1 MTQTVE
7 TKPIT
12 VAAMEM
18 QDCFAVRFTSEEVA
32 EVYGFDRE
40 ALHHALWCDG
50 EISDYPSAFKLID
63 SIGYPETWF
72 GIDRRGLEEM
82 SEYADY
88 MGHAMEF
95 ATDIVTPQTAGHVLI

>member
-1 MTQTVE
+1 MAQTVE

-12 VAAMEM
+12 VAAMDM
-18 QDCFAVRFTSEEVA
+18 QDCFAVKFASEEVA

-50 EISDYPSAFKLID
+50 ARDDHDVLID
-63 SIGYPETWF
+63 TIGYPETWF

-82 SEYADY
+82 SEHADY
-88 MGHAMEF
+88 MGHAMEL
-95 ATDIVTPQTAGHVLI
+95 ATDIVTPETAVYVLI